1 MSTPQT
7 QDVAAESARRPDPR
21 SFDQAVLQT
30 ARRTPP
36 PSAGRQHARRP
47 AWSAAAALRGR
58 PRALTL
64 LLAAVL
70 SVLGAVRVLV
80 PTAIGLADS
89 GEGRTVACSLGIEPA
104 GGGPRYFSF
113 SILDWAAATEP
124 CAGTPT
130 LHSGLLHVAGW
141 LSPGAAL
148 DLRVTAIV
156 WCVLAGVTA
165 AVVGHLARGRRFGR
179 AVATGLTWVVLLDA
193 AFVGYSASLYPQA
206 LALAGLVLCLVGW
219 LLLDDAGALRWVGW
233 AAVLGGGA
241 ALVAAGPVTATAA
254 VPLVGLLVWR
264 AVREGQAS
272 AWRVSSWVVPAAVA
286 VALLA
291 PAVVGA
297 TSATAEQRKNNVW
310 EMVGVGLLADVD
322 DPGTELEAM
331 GLPRETERFVGVG
344 IWSPSS
350 IRGWSGWSGL
360 ELGQGEVLR
369 YLATHPG
376 AAYDR
381 LGASVDGV
389 AAGLPAGLGS
399 YTAESGETAGAQE
412 GRLTLFS
419 SFQGSFL
426 GLGAPVALLAWGFL
440 LWVALAAWR
449 THEPRDA
456 GRRLAEAALLA
467 LGVAATQVLAVA
479 LTEATDVARHV
490 VVGSLAGGLA
500 LCLVVASGLTL
511 RGEAGTRTEPG
522 ADPEATPTSAPTSE
536 VEVGAAPVA
545 GAGR

>member
-7 QDVAAESARRPDPR
+7 QDVAAEPARRPDHR

-47 AWSAAAALRGR
+47 AWSAAGALRGR
-58 PRALTL
+58 PRALTV

-89 GEGRTVACSLGIEPA
+89 GEGRTVACSLGIEPT

-113 SILDWAAATEP
+113 SILDWSAATEP

-130 LHSGLLHVAGW
+130 LHSALLHVAGW

-148 DLRVTAIV
+148 DLRVTALA
-156 WCVLAGVTA
+156 WCVLAGAAA

-179 AVATGLTWVVLLDA
+179 TVATGLTWVVLLDT

-241 ALVAAGPVTATAA
+241 SLVVAGPVTATAA

-264 AVREGQAS
+264 AVREGRAS
-272 AWRVSSWVVPAAVA
+272 AWRVTSWVVPAAVA

-297 TSATAEQRKNNVW
+297 TSATADQRKNNVW
-310 EMVGVGLLADVD
+310 EMVSVGLLADAD
-322 DPGTELEAM
+322 DPEAELEDM

-350 IRGWSGWSGL
+350 IRGWSGWPGL

-381 LGASVDGV
+381 LEASVDGV

-399 YTAESGETAGAQE
+399 YTAESSEPAGAQE

-449 THEPRDA
+449 THGPRDE

-467 LGVAATQVLAVA
+467 LCVAATQVLAVA

-511 RGEAGTRTEPG
+511 RGETGTG
-522 ADPEATPTSAPTSE
+522 ADPGTEAEPEATTTATATSAPE
-536 VEVGAAPVA
+536 AAPVA
-545 GAGR
+545 GSGR